1 MVKVVCISD
10 THTYQELIN
19 LPPGDILVHAGDFT
33 FKGREEEV
41 RAFGKW
47 FRAQPHKHK
56 LVISGNHDL
65 SFESDKHKQAV
76 SWLYNDN
83 IDDSFTYLQDTSAI
97 VEVGDRKIKVYGS
110 PWQPEFCSWAFNLPR
125 GKALKDKWDLIP
137 SDTDILITH
146 SPPYGY
152 GDLCDHGKRVGCE
165 ELVKALLRVK
175 PKLHCI
181 GHIHEAYGVYQLGST
196 VIANASVCNA
206 NYKPINKPLVF
217 ELNESGLI
225 TQI

>member
-1 MVKVVCISD
+1 VVKVICISD
-10 THTYQELIN
+10 THTYQELIS

-65 SFESDKHKQAV
+65 SFESAKHKQAV

-83 IDDSFTYLQDTSAI
+83 IDDSFTYLQDTSAV

-110 PWQPEFCSWAFNLPR
+110 PWQPEFCAWAFNVRR
-125 GKALKDKWDLIP
+125 GQKLAAIWRMIP
-137 SDTDILITH
+137 EDTDILITH
-146 SPPYGY
+146 GPPAGIL
-152 GDLCDHGKRVGCE
+152 DLCDHGERVGCDD
-165 ELVKALLRVK
+165 LLARVK
-175 PKLHCI
+175 QLPNLKLAVF
-181 GHIHEAYGVYQLGST
+181 GHFHEAYGVEAVGDT
-196 VIANASVCNA
+196 IFVNASSCNL
-206 NYKPINKPLVF
+206 NYRPNNKPIVV
-217 ELNESGLI
+217 EI
-225 TQI
+225 